1 MAAASE
7 VTILSSVLTGF
18 RELVR
23 SRGVDYDDVL
33 AEVGLYDHDVDDPEL
48 RLPFQAVA
56 RVMELAAERA
66 GDPCLG
72 IAFAEVYPRGGAGVL
87 GYLVVHATTVREA
100 LQVVQSFASL
110 LLHPIT
116 VELSEEVDSLA
127 LSWRFP
133 EHLTAPHTQLASFMM
148 TTLVSRL
155 RQMSGG
161 DWYPQSVEIEHRGPP
176 CTAAV
181 NRILGPRTVFNSR
194 RYRVTFD
201 SRTLARRLD
210 EADPRLFS
218 ILRSAGEAKLSE
230 LTSRPDIV
238 MRTTR
243 AIAESLNSEPPLLEH
258 IARRLRISPR
268 ALQNRLGQKST
279 TFERVLSETRRAL
292 AVRYLRDTDLS
303 LTEIAF
309 LLGFSEQSAFT
320 RAARGWFGCP
330 PRAMR
335 DKSRRGML
343 ATNIQRS

>member
-1 MAAASE
+1 
-7 VTILSSVLTGF
+7 
-18 RELVR
+18 
-23 SRGVDYDDVL
+23 
-33 AEVGLYDHDVDDPEL
+33 
-48 RLPFQAVA
+48 
-56 RVMELAAERA
+56 
-66 GDPCLG
+66 
-72 IAFAEVYPRGGAGVL
+72 
-87 GYLVVHATTVREA
+87 
-100 LQVVQSFASL
+100 
-110 LLHPIT
+110 
-116 VELSEEVDSLA
+116 
-127 LSWRFP
+127 
-133 EHLTAPHTQLASFMM
+133 
-148 TTLVSRL
+148 
-155 RQMSGG
+155 
-161 DWYPQSVEIEHRGPP
+161 
-176 CTAAV
+176 
-181 NRILGPRTVFNSR
+181 
-194 RYRVTFD
+194 
-201 SRTLARRLD
+201 
-210 EADPRLFS
+210 
-218 ILRSAGEAKLSE
+218 
-230 LTSRPDIV
+230 